1 MKHCK
6 QLVQHHRS
14 SVLVAAL
21 TLLIL
26 GLAFLASPTVSSAQ
40 SAPNGTVPPIPG
52 TQATV
57 TVVHVAPFNADIDQT
72 AVDICTIDNTVVPGL
87 ENIKYLESR
96 TINVNADVYE
106 WTVAPANS
114 NCEPDVLSTGEFIL
128 GYNAIRTFVITG
140 DGTNQPLRIVDVVVR
155 EGGGALYMPFV
166 THNTTNGG

>member
-6 QLVQHHRS
+6 QFVRRHRS

-26 GLAFLASPTVSSAQ
+26 GLAFLASPTASSAQ
-40 SAPNGTVPPIPG
+40 SVPNGTVPPLPG

-57 TVVHVAPFNADIDQT
+57 TVVHAAPFNVDVDQT
-72 AVDICTIDNTVVPGL
+72 AVDICNIDNTVVPGL
-87 ENIKYLESR
+87 ENIKFLDAR
-96 TINVNADVYE
+96 TISLDADVYN
-106 WTVAPANS
+106 WTVSPANS
-114 NCEPDVLSTGEFIL
+114 NCEPDLLSTGEFVL
-128 GYNAIRTFVITG
+128 GYSAIRTFVVTG
-140 DGTNQPLRIVDVVVR
+140 DGTNQPLSIVDVVVR